1 MAEFTPVI
9 NDRYSLRTRF
19 WLVLIACLA
28 FIWLMTFYE
37 LDRRQVGDL
46 REVEHSTEFQAQAFA
61 ENTLSLVKRLN
72 EILLDLRTRWD
83 GDPGSF
89 ASAVQRRQDYM
100 ADIAFQ
106 VAVIDEHGWLAYSN
120 LGAPKERLDLSQRE
134 HFRTHLDGRDR
145 LFISKPLKGKVSGK
159 WSIQFTRPILTKDG
173 FKGVL
178 VVSVSPDS
186 FAMFREKLASDAVIT
201 IVADSG
207 DIMARQPDNDAA
219 MGKQLSGTPYLQP
232 RAPLSGSFTR
242 QAQIDGVER
251 IYGFYRL
258 PEYGLSFVVG
268 HAVDS
273 VLTSYRTHRLV
284 IVSIATGISLAIVVL
299 LLLLFRALALRADM
313 EKRLQDSQAM
323 LRSAVDT
330 IGEAFVIYD
339 QNDRLAYCNEQYRAY
354 YPTSAD
360 LLVPG
365 KSFEEII
372 RTGAERG
379 QYKAAIGRV
388 DAWVAERLAAHRN
401 GNTDLIQP
409 LDDGRWLRIR
419 ERKTPEGFIVGF
431 RIDITAVY
439 AAKEA
444 AEAANAAKSNFLAM
458 MSHEIRTPMN
468 GILGMSQLL
477 LLPDLSKEDANEYAR
492 TILNSGQTLMTLLN
506 DILDFSKIEA
516 GKLELSD
523 VAFDPAQIVR
533 ETVSLFTGAV
543 REKGIEIDSGWRGS
557 AGARY
562 RADSIRLRQM
572 LANLV
577 SNAVKFTGQG
587 FVRIEASE
595 VSREAGRALLEFS
608 VWDSGIGIP
617 PEKQSLLFQPFSQ
630 ADSSTTREYGGT
642 GLGLSIVRRLAEL
655 MGGEVGV
662 ESESGQGARFWFRI
676 RAEVIGA
683 DEECRDVVRIPA
695 PAPDAPGPVP
705 SGWQGRILVVDDN
718 KVNLKVAQAMLRK
731 LGIEADTVENGLEA
745 TQVATAAERPDLILM
760 DVQMP
765 VMDGLEATRQ
775 IRAWEK
781 ANGQPRLPIVAL
793 TAGAFAEDYE
803 RCTAA
808 GMDDFLAK
816 PINHEQLQLLLGQW
830 LGSQRPGR

>member
-1 MAEFTPVI
+1 MAESPPAI
-9 NDRYSLRTRF
+9 YGQLSLRARF
-19 WLVLIACLA
+19 WLALIGCLA
-28 FIWLMTFYE
+28 FIWLVTFYE
-37 LDRRQVGDL
+37 LDRRQMGDL
-46 REVEHSTEFQAQAFA
+46 HEVEHSTEFQAQAYA
-61 ENTLSLVKRLN
+61 ENTLSLIKRLN

-83 GDPGSF
+83 GDPASF
-89 ASAVQRRQDYM
+89 AAAVQHRQDYM

-134 HFRTHLDGRDR
+134 HFRVHLDGRDR

-159 WSIQFTRPILTKDG
+159 WSIQFTRPIITKDG

-178 VVSVSPDS
+178 VVSVSPDN
-186 FAMFREKLASDAVIT
+186 FASFREKLAPDAVII
-201 IVADSG
+201 IVTDSG
-207 DIMARQPDNDAA
+207 DIMARQPDNDMA
-219 MGKQLSGTPYLQP
+219 MGKRISGTPYLQAQ
-232 RAPLSGSFTR
+232 APVSGSFSR
-242 QAQIDGVER
+242 QAQLDGVKR

-268 HAVDS
+268 HSVDR
-273 VLTSYRTHRLV
+273 VLAPYRAHRVV
-284 IVSIATGISLAIVVL
+284 IVSAASAISLAIVIL
-299 LLLLFRALALRADM
+299 LLLLFRALSLRADM

-365 KSFEEII
+365 KTFEEII
-372 RTGAERG
+372 RAGAERG
-379 QYKAAIGRV
+379 QYPEAIGRI
-388 DAWVAERLAAHRN
+388 DAWVAERLAVHRS
-401 GNTDLIQP
+401 GNSDLIQA

-419 ERKTPEGFIVGF
+419 EHKTPEGFIVGF

-468 GILGMSQLL
+468 GILGMAQLL
-477 LLPDLSKEDANEYAR
+477 LLPDLSKEEGNEYAR
-492 TILNSGQTLMTLLN
+492 TILNSGQTLLTLLN

-516 GKLELSD
+516 GKLEFSA
-523 VAFDPAQIVR
+523 VAFDPAQLVR
-533 ETVSLFTGAV
+533 ETVTLFTGAV
-543 REKGIEIDSGWRGS
+543 REKGIVIDTDCQGTG
-557 AGARY
+557 GARY
-562 RADSIRLRQM
+562 RADSTRLRQM

-577 SNAVKFTGQG
+577 SNAVKFTTQG
-587 FVRIEASE
+587 FVRVDA
-595 VSREAGRALLEFS
+595 REINRDRGTALLEFS
-608 VWDSGIGIP
+608 VSDSGIGIP
-617 PEKQSLLFQPFSQ
+617 VDKQSLLFKPFSQ

-642 GLGLSIVRRLAEL
+642 GLGLSIVRRLAEM

-676 RAEVIGA
+676 RAELIAAGA
-683 DEECRDVVRIPA
+683 ECREAERASVGDSRPRA
-695 PAPDAPGPVP
+695 ASESPR
-705 SGWQGRILVVDDN
+705 RILVVDDN
-718 KVNLKVAQAMLRK
+718 MVNLRVAQAMLRK
-731 LGIEADTVENGLEA
+731 LGIEANAAENGLEA
-745 TQVATAAERPDLILM
+745 TQAATAAERPDLILM

-765 VMDGLEATRQ
+765 LMDGLEATRK
-775 IRAWEK
+775 IRAWEQ
-781 ANGQPRLPIVAL
+781 ANNQPRLVIVAL

-803 RCTAA
+803 HCIAA

-816 PINHEQLQLLLGQW
+816 PINHDQLQQLLGKW
-830 LGSQRPGR
+830 LGSERPGR

>member
-1 MAEFTPVI
+1 MAESSPAI
-9 NDRYSLRTRF
+9 NRQYSLRTRF
-19 WLVLIACLA
+19 WLVLSGCLA
-28 FIWLMTFYE
+28 LIWLATFYE
-37 LDRRQVGDL
+37 LDRRRTGDL
-46 REVEHSTEFQAQAFA
+46 HEVEHSTEFQAQAYA

-83 GDPGSF
+83 GDPASF

-134 HFRTHLDGRDR
+134 HFRVHLDGRDR

-159 WSIQFTRPILTKDG
+159 WSIQFTRPIITKDG

-178 VVSVSPDS
+178 VVSVSPES
-186 FAMFREKLASDAVIT
+186 FATFREKLAPDTVIT

-207 DIMARQPDNDAA
+207 EIMVRQPDNEAA
-219 MGKQLSGTPYLQP
+219 MGKQLSGTPYLQALP
-232 RAPLSGSFTR
+232 PLSGNFTR
-242 QAQIDGVER
+242 RAQLDGVER

-258 PEYGLSFVVG
+258 PEYELSFVVG
-268 HAVDS
+268 HSVDS
-273 VLTSYRTHRLV
+273 VLAPYRTHRLV
-284 IVSIATGISLAIVVL
+284 IVSIAAGISLAIVVL
-299 LLLLFRALALRADM
+299 LLLLFRALALRGEM
-313 EKRLQDSQAM
+313 ENRLQDSQAM

-339 QNDRLAYCNEQYRAY
+339 QDDRLAYCNEQYRAY

-365 KSFEEII
+365 KTFEEII

-388 DAWVAERLAAHRN
+388 DAWVAERLVAHRS

-444 AEAANAAKSNFLAM
+444 AEAANAAKSNFLAI

-468 GILGMSQLL
+468 GILGMAQLL
-477 LLPDLSKEDANEYAR
+477 LLPGLTKDESNEYAR
-492 TILNSGQTLMTLLN
+492 TILNSGQTLLTLLN

-516 GKLELSD
+516 GKLELSA
-523 VAFDPAQIVR
+523 VAFDPAQLVR
-533 ETVSLFTGAV
+533 ETVTLFSGVA
-543 REKGIEIDSGWRGS
+543 REKGIAIESGWQGS
-557 AGARY
+557 AGGRY
-562 RADSIRLRQM
+562 RADSVRLRQM

-577 SNAVKFTGQG
+577 SNAVKFTSQG
-587 FVRIEASE
+587 YVRIEARE
-595 VSREAGRALLEFS
+595 VGREAGRARLEFS
-608 VWDSGIGIP
+608 ILDSGIGIP
-617 PEKQSLLFQPFSQ
+617 PEKQSLLFKPFSQ

-662 ESESGQGARFWFRI
+662 DSETGQGARFWFRI
-676 RAEVIGA
+676 WAEVIGA
-683 DEECRDVVRIPA
+683 DEECRDTVRA
-695 PAPDAPGPVP
+695 PVADVQSRASSRWPG
-705 SGWQGRILVVDDN
+705 QILLVDDN
-718 KVNLKVAQAMLRK
+718 RVNLNVAQAMLRK
-731 LGIEADTVENGLEA
+731 LGVEVTAVSDGLEA
-745 TQVATAAERPDLILM
+745 TQLATAAARPALVLM

-775 IRAWEK
+775 IRAWET
-781 ANGQPRLPIVAL
+781 ANEQPRLPIVAL

-816 PINHEQLQLLLGQW
+816 PINHEQLQQMLGKW
-830 LGSQRPGR
+830 LGSERPAG

>member
-1 MAEFTPVI
+1 MTSAI
-9 NDRYSLRTRF
+9 SGQYSLKTRF
-19 WLVLIACLA
+19 WLALGLCLGL
-28 FIWLMTFYE
+28 IWLATFYE
-37 LDRRQVGDL
+37 LDRRRTADL
-46 REVEHSTEFQAQAFA
+46 RDFEHSTEFQAQAFA
-61 ENTLSLVKRLN
+61 ENTLSLVKRIN

-83 GDPGSF
+83 GNPDSF

-100 ADIAFQ
+100 DDVAFQ
-106 VAVIDEHGWLAYSN
+106 VAVIDEKGWLAYSS
-120 LGAPKERLDLSQRE
+120 LGTPKERLNLGERE
-134 HFRTHLDGRDR
+134 HFRVHLDGRDR

-159 WSIQFTRPILTKDG
+159 WSIQFTRPILARDG

-178 VVSVSPDS
+178 VVSVSPEILG
-186 FAMFREKLASDAVIT
+186 AFREKLPTDAVIT
-201 IVADSG
+201 LVADSG
-207 DIMARQPDNDAA
+207 DIMARQPDNEQG
-219 MGKQLSGTPYLQP
+219 MGKQLTGTPYLLP
-232 RAPLSGSFTR
+232 KAPLSGSFTR
-242 QAQIDGVER
+242 RAQVDGVER
-251 IYGFYRL
+251 LYGFYRL
-258 PEYGLSFVVG
+258 PEYGLSFVIG
-268 HAVDS
+268 YS
-273 VLTSYRTHRLV
+273 LENVLTPYRTHRLV
-284 IVSIATGISLAIVVL
+284 IVSTAIATSLAIMFL
-299 LLLLFRALALRADM
+299 LMLLFRSWSLRGQM
-313 EKRLQDSQAM
+313 ERRLHDSQAM

-372 RTGAERG
+372 RIGAERG

-388 DAWVAERLAAHRN
+388 DAWVAERLAAHRT
-401 GNTDLIQP
+401 GDTDLIQP

-468 GILGMSQLL
+468 GILGMAQLL
-477 LLPDLSKEDANEYAR
+477 LLPDLANGERDEYAR
-492 TILNSGQTLMTLLN
+492 TILNSGQALLSLLN

-516 GKLELSD
+516 GKLELSNT
-523 VAFDPAQIVR
+523 AFEPAQVVK
-533 ETVSLFTGAV
+533 ETVALFAGTV
-543 REKGIEIDSGWRGS
+543 REKNVDIQSNWQGA

-562 RADSIRLRQM
+562 RADSTRLRQM

-577 SNAVKFTGQG
+577 SNAIKFTSQG
-587 FVRIEASE
+587 FVRVEASE
-595 VSREAGRALLEFS
+595 ISRDGDSAILEFS
-608 VWDSGIGIP
+608 VRDSGIGIP
-617 PEKQSLLFQPFSQ
+617 REKQGLLFQPFSQ
-630 ADSSTTREYGGT
+630 TDSSTTREYGGT
-642 GLGLSIVRRLAEL
+642 GLGLSIVRHLAEM

-676 RAEVIGA
+676 RAEVIAAG
-683 DEECRDVVRIPA
+683 EECRESARDSVADSQNRVSTA
-695 PAPDAPGPVP
+695 
-705 SGWQGRILVVDDN
+705 WQGRILVVDDN
-718 KVNLKVAQAMLRK
+718 QVNRKVAQAMLLK
-731 LGIEADTVENGLEA
+731 LGIQADAVENGLEA
-745 TQVATAAERPDLILM
+745 VLVATSTASERPLLVLM

-765 VMDGLEATRQ
+765 VMDGLEATRR

-781 ANGQPRLPIVAL
+781 ENAQSRLPVVAL

-803 RCTAA
+803 RCAAA

-816 PINHEQLQLLLGQW
+816 PINRDELLKLLGKW
-830 LGSQRPGR
+830 LDQVPDAS

>member
-1 MAEFTPVI
+1 MAESPSAI
-9 NDRYSLRTRF
+9 YGQLSLRAKF
-19 WLVLIACLA
+19 WLVLIGCLA
-28 FIWLMTFYE
+28 FIWLVTVYE
-37 LDRRQVGDL
+37 LDRRRMGDL
-46 REVEHSTEFQAQAFA
+46 HEVEHSTEFQAQAYA
-61 ENTLSLVKRLN
+61 ENTLSLIKRLN

-83 GDPGSF
+83 GDPASF
-89 ASAVQRRQDYM
+89 AAAVQHRQDYM

-120 LGAPKERLDLSQRE
+120 LGAPKERIDLSQRE
-134 HFRTHLDGRDR
+134 HFRIHLDGRDR
-145 LFISKPLKGKVSGK
+145 LFISTPLKGKVSGK
-159 WSIQFTRPILTKDG
+159 WSIQFTRPIVTKDG

-186 FAMFREKLASDAVIT
+186 FASFREKLAPDAVIT
-201 IVADSG
+201 IVTDSG
-207 DIMARQPDNDAA
+207 EIMARQPDNDAA
-219 MGKQLSGTPYLQP
+219 MGKQISGTPYL
-232 RAPLSGSFTR
+232 RAGAPVSGSFSR
-242 QAQIDGVER
+242 QAQLDGVER
-251 IYGFYRL
+251 VYGFYRL

-268 HAVDS
+268 HSVDR
-273 VLTSYRTHRLV
+273 VLAPYRAHRLV
-284 IVSIATGISLAIVVL
+284 IVSAASAISLTIVIL
-299 LLLLFRALALRADM
+299 LLLLFRALSLRADM

-379 QYKAAIGRV
+379 QYPEAIGRI
-388 DAWVAERLAAHRN
+388 DAWVAERLAVHRG
-401 GNTDLIQP
+401 GNSDLIQA

-419 ERKTPEGFIVGF
+419 EHKTPEGFIVGF

-444 AEAANAAKSNFLAM
+444 AEAANTAKSNFLAM

-468 GILGMSQLL
+468 GILGMAQLL
-477 LLPDLSKEDANEYAR
+477 LLPDLSKEEGNEYAR
-492 TILNSGQTLMTLLN
+492 TILNSGQTLLTLLN

-516 GKLELSD
+516 GKLEFSA
-523 VAFDPAQIVR
+523 VAFDPAQLIR
-533 ETVSLFTGAV
+533 ETVTLFTGAV
-543 REKGIEIDSGWRGS
+543 REKGIVIDTDCQGME
-557 AGARY
+557 GARY
-562 RADSIRLRQM
+562 RADSTRLRQM

-577 SNAVKFTGQG
+577 SNAVKFTTQG
-587 FVRIEASE
+587 FVRVEARE
-595 VSREAGRALLEFS
+595 ISRDRGTALLEFS
-608 VWDSGIGIP
+608 VRDSGIGIP
-617 PEKQSLLFQPFSQ
+617 VAKQSLLFKPFSQ

-642 GLGLSIVRRLAEL
+642 GLGLSIVRRLAEM

-676 RAEVIGA
+676 RAELLAPGV
-683 DEECRDVVRIPA
+683 ECREAERASVADSRPRA
-695 PAPDAPGPVP
+695 AKE
-705 SGWQGRILVVDDN
+705 SLRRILVVDDN
-718 KVNLKVAQAMLRK
+718 MVNVRVALAMLRK
-731 LGIEADTVENGLEA
+731 LGVEANAVENGLEA
-745 TQVATAAERPDLILM
+745 TQAATAAERPDLILM

-765 VMDGLEATRQ
+765 LMDGLEATRR
-775 IRAWEK
+775 IRAWEQACK
-781 ANGQPRLPIVAL
+781 QPRLVIVAL
-793 TAGAFAEDYE
+793 TAGAFVEDCE
-803 RCTAA
+803 HCIAA

-816 PINHEQLQLLLGQW
+816 PINHDQLQQLLGKW
-830 LGSQRPGR
+830 LGSERPGR